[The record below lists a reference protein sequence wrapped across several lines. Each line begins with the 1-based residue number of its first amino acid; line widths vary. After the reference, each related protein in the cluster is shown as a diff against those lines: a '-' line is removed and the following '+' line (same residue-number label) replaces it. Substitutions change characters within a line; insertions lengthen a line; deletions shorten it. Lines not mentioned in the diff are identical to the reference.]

1 MNVVKSSIALIRCS
15 DVDLP
20 SFLAD
25 FPAAIAHIP
34 SKYLRLPLSLGR
46 LCKVDLQPYIDMTT
60 LVKSVLTA
68 LSFSSSL
75 SSKVDIGT
83 LKAIDKL

>member
-15 DVDLP
+15 DMDLP

-46 LCKVDLQPYIDMTT
+46 LCKVLTDIDMTT

-68 LSFSSSL
+68 LPFSSSL
-75 SSKVDIGT
+75 PSKVDIGT
-83 LKAIDKL
+83 LKAFDKL